1 MTTADAATVRLGRLE
16 HRGLLL
22 GMSPLQTALV
32 GVAVTTAV
40 VAEYSGGAGGLLVT
54 MPVWASLLSVA
65 LLRVSGRPAA
75 NWIPL
80 LSGWAQRTGLGQR
93 SFRAK
98 THDFGT
104 RSLSVPGMSGTL
116 HAYECPGTS
125 AHLLHDRGAA
135 TVTATLRV
143 SGRGFVLAQE
153 DIQAMR
159 VAGWGRLLAGL
170 CQQRSVLRVQVLER
184 HAADGGSE
192 VRRWWAENAVEQSPW
207 AARVLADLVADA
219 VEHCDRH
226 ESLISVTL
234 RAPSA
239 ARSGRRLALDV
250 VEQQLRALAEAARQA
265 DLTVHGWLNAQELS
279 ATVRSAFDPDAP
291 VVGASSMLV
300 GPLAMEETWSSLQTD
315 SAHHCVYWIQ
325 EWPRTDV
332 HAGFL
337 QPLILSPGA
346 RRCVSFTAEPIA
358 AAKAIKDIR
367 RAKVEQI
374 ADAAQRNRLGQVED
388 ESVRAEAEDLVRR
401 ERELVAGHGDLRF
414 VGLLTVTASSPE
426 ELAAACVATEAAA
439 AQAMCELRKLVGQQS
454 SAFAC
459 GALPLAR
466 RIS

>member
-1 MTTADAATVRLGRLE
+1 M
-16 HRGLLL
+16 
-22 GMSPLQTALV
+22 
-32 GVAVTTAV
+32 
-40 VAEYSGGAGGLLVT
+40 
-54 MPVWASLLSVA
+54 
-65 LLRVSGRPAA
+65 
-75 NWIPL
+75 
-80 LSGWAQRTGLGQR
+80 
-93 SFRAK
+93 
-98 THDFGT
+98 
-104 RSLSVPGMSGTL
+104 L
-116 HAYECPGTS
+116 HAYECPETS
-125 AHLLHDRGAA
+125 ALLLHDRGGA

-184 HAADGGSE
+184 HAADGGSD

-219 VEHCDRH
+219 GEHCDRH
-226 ESLISVTL
+226 ECLISVTL
-234 RAPSA
+234 RAQRSSA
-239 ARSGRRLALDV
+239 RRLALDAF
-250 VEQQLRALAEAARQA
+250 EQQLQAVAEAARQA
-265 DLTVHGWLNAQELS
+265 DLTVHGWLNARELS
-279 ATVRSAFDPDAP
+279 ATFRNAFDPDAP
-291 VVGASSMLV
+291 AVGASSMLV
-300 GPLAMEETWSSLQTD
+300 GPLAMEETWTSLQTD

-346 RRCVSFTAEPIA
+346 RRCVSVTAEPIA

-388 ESVRAEAEDLVRR
+388 ESVRAEAEDLARR